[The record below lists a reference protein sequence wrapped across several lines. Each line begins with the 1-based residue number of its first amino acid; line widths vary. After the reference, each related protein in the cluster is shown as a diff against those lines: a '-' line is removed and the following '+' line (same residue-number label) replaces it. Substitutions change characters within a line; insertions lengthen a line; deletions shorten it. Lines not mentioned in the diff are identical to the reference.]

1 MVEVCVVCVWCVSFT
16 CVFVCVCVFY
26 CVCLVV
32 FLPFMYGLD
41 RARSRRSVGHPVAS
55 LVEDES
61 CPVAVAPSCGA
72 VARVASRE
80 VEEAEGKR
88 DGAP

>member
-1 MVEVCVVCVWCVSFT
+1 
-16 CVFVCVCVFY
+16 
-26 CVCLVV
+26 
-32 FLPFMYGLD
+32 MYGLD

-61 CPVAVAPSCGA
+61 CPVAVAPSRGA

>member
-1 MVEVCVVCVWCVSFT
+1 MVCVVCLLL
-16 CVFVCVCVFY
+16 
-26 CVCLVV
+26 VCLVF

-61 CPVAVAPSCGA
+61 CPVAVAPSRGA
-72 VARVASRE
+72 VARVASRG
-80 VEEAEGKR
+80 VEEAEGGGMAR
-88 DGAP
+88 REGCVDTHDDARRTGLHP